1 MAQDDLQD
9 RKDEVRRW
17 LSEISTAKKREQDYR
32 KEGRRILMLYG
43 GSPASD
49 EGRSDFPETTKSPFN
64 ILFSNTETMMPA
76 LYSQV
81 PRPIVQRRFKD
92 ADPIGKLAAVAGQ
105 RMLEFL
111 LDTNVDGYETFDEG
125 LQNATLD
132 ALLPGRAVTSIK
144 YDADMGTMAKPNDAD
159 QYDDQNVKGN
169 DQEIK
174 EEPVEYAKSELVC
187 VNSRSWNKVYFGY
200 ATKWSKVPWIAY
212 EEQIDRSEATRL
224 FGQSMADKLNYIEHA
239 IDEKNED
246 RDHYDYG
253 AKGER
258 KTTTI
263 LQIWDRAGGRKIR
276 YISEQYGDDYLK
288 LEDDPLG
295 LTGFY
300 NCPKPLQFII
310 APNSL
315 HPIPPYS
322 IYENQAKELNRI
334 QQRINRIIEAMKARG
349 LYDGNL
355 GSDVEKVF
363 SIDENGLA
371 PAEQGSTLA
380 AQGGLEKSIW
390 FMPLDVLQK
399 VLNQLYI
406 AREQCKQVIY
416 EITGISD
423 IIRGTTKASETLGA
437 QQIKNQWGT
446 LRLKRHQKEIQRYSR
461 DLLRM
466 MLEVSATKF
475 SEDTWAKMTG
485 LPFVTTMQRQQLES
499 IFQAAQ
505 MTGQPIDPQTQQ
517 QLQAPVWGQ
526 ILQVLRDDIQ
536 RAYRID
542 IETNSTVEPEAA
554 EDQQK
559 LTELMTALG
568 QAMNSLAPLI
578 AKGVMPFE
586 MAKSVLLIIAKRHRF
601 GVEVEDIINAMQ
613 PPPPPDDGN
622 NAEASKLQAQQQMEQ
637 AKLQTQQQMEQAKLQ
652 IEQAKLQMEQ
662 AESAAKLQHEQAVM
676 QAKLQQDLQIET
688 MKLEAE
694 RIREEM
700 KLSMQLR
707 IEQMKAKLHQQTEL
721 QKANL
726 VATAKLNSTR
736 GNLSEK
742 VVA

>member
-1 MAQDDLQD
+1 MEKDKIQD

-17 LSEISTAKKREQDYR
+17 LSEISAAKKREQDYR
-32 KEGRRILMLYG
+32 KDGRRILLLYE
-43 GSPASD
+43 GSSTGN
-49 EGRSDFPETTKSPFN
+49 EGRSDSPENTKSPFN

-92 ADPIGKLAAVAGQ
+92 ADPIGKLSAVAGQ

-132 ALLPGRAVTSIK
+132 ALLPGRGVTSIK
-144 YDADMGTMAKPNDAD
+144 YDADMGTMAKPNDAE
-159 QYDDQNVKGN
+159 QYDAHDAKENSQNA
-169 DQEIK
+169 E
-174 EEPVEYAKSELVC
+174 EEPIEYAKSELVC

-200 ATKWSKVPWIAY
+200 ATKWSKVPWVAY

-224 FGQSMADKLNYIEHA
+224 FGQHMADKLHYIEHT
-239 IDEKNED
+239 IDEKSDD
-246 RDHYDYG
+246 RGNHDYDV
-253 AKGER
+253 KGER

-263 LQIWDRAGGRKIR
+263 LQIWDRVGGKKIR

-288 LEDDPLG
+288 IEDDPLG
-295 LTGFY
+295 LTGFF

-315 HPIPPYS
+315 HPIPLYS
-322 IYENQAKELNRI
+322 IYENQARELNRI
-334 QQRINRIIEAMKARG
+334 QRRINRIIEAMKARG

-399 VLNQLYI
+399 VLNQLYV

-446 LRLKRHQKEIQRYSR
+446 LRLKRHQKEIQRYCR

-475 SEDTWAKMTG
+475 SEETWAKMTG
-485 LPFVTTMQRQQLES
+485 LPFVTTAQRQQLEF

-526 ILQVLRDDIQ
+526 ILQVLRDDMQ

-601 GVEVEDIINAMQ
+601 GVEVEDIINTMQ
-613 PPPPPDDGN
+613 PPPPPDDGKN
-622 NAEASKLQAQQQMEQ
+622 EENSKIQAQQQMEQ
-637 AKLQTQQQMEQAKLQ
+637 AKLQMEQN
-652 IEQAKLQMEQ
+652 
-662 AESAAKLQHEQAVM
+662 AEAAKLQYEQSVM

-688 MKLEAE
+688 MKIEAE
-694 RIREEM
+694 RVREEM
-700 KLSMQLR
+700 KLTMQLR
-707 IEQMKAKLHQQTEL
+707 VEQMKAKLHQQTEL
-721 QKANL
+721 QKASLLANTKL
-726 VATAKLNSTR
+726 DTTRANIAT
-736 GNLSEK
+736 K
-742 VVA
+742 VLA